1 MSWTMQSPT
10 AATTSQTSA
19 MRTGTSIDIRI
30 ARTPNGGRCGGA
42 PAATRA
48 SPARCTRHAA
58 RFTASMGTVT
68 TEVKSP
74 AMAPDTDGPT
84 PSDCSTSNEVN
95 MMTPVDMLATAAGKT
110 SAVDASGEAL
120 SSFVK
125 SRNVC
130 ECGYLARSV
139 SMMPMPACVGR
150 NHRSG
155 FRKRFPSA
163 RDSGTDSVRVAPAA
177 PPAAS
182 GTQGSTE
189 SESVDDDE
197 EHGSPAV
204 IAAATGGALTVDGA
218 LAPMSAGGA
227 SSAAPSSC
235 LCNRRVCSDGAL
247 SQTTRSSG
255 DVCRQ

>member
-10 AATTSQTSA
+10 AAITSQTSA
-19 MRTGTSIDIRI
+19 MRTGMSFDIRI

-74 AMAPDTDGPT
+74 AMAPDSDGPT

-95 MMTPVDMLATAAGKT
+95 MMIPVDMLATAAGKT

-182 GTQGSTE
+182 GNHGSTE

-197 EHGSPAV
+197 ERGSSAV
-204 IAAATGGALTVDGA
+204 IAAATVDGA
-218 LAPMSAGGA
+218 LGPMAAGGA
-227 SSAAPSSC
+227 SSVAPSSC
-235 LCNRRVCSDGAL
+235 LSNRRVCSGDAL